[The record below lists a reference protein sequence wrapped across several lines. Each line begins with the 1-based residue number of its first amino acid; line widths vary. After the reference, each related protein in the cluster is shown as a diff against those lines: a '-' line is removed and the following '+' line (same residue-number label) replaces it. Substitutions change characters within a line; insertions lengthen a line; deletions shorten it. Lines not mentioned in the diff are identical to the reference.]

1 MGSHRFSDKGP
12 RPTAQDHADQRE
24 RLKLMQAASDRDRAE
39 IAEIAA
45 ATQRGDHA
53 TAQALAVAR
62 YTRKKIGFA
71 AQAAREAARRGQ

>member
-1 MGSHRFSDKGP
+1 MGRNNISFKGP
-12 RPTAQDHADQRE
+12 QPTAQDHADHRE
-24 RLKLMQAASDRDRAE
+24 RMKLMQAAESRDRAE

-71 AQAAREAARRGQ
+71 AQDERDRARREQ